1 MPEGVVD
8 SLVIATTF
16 DESGLDR
23 STTAAL
29 NRIQRFTAGV
39 EQAARSIPEITLSTA
54 PAEQS
59 LADLG
64 AAFDRFIGE
73 ARDLEAFPD
82 FTTAEAQRGLQELV
96 AVFPGLQ
103 QAIQQIDP
111 SGAFGALAAQ
121 RVMRAF
127 VSRAVACASVSTTP
141 LGAAASEAAIRS
153 STVCPSVRPTPGH
166 PPAFLFASSLSSSL
180 A

>member
-23 STTAAL
+23 ITTAAL
-29 NRIQRFTAGV
+29 SRIQRFTAGV

-82 FTTAEAQRGLQELV
+82 FTTEQAQRELQELI
-96 AVFPGLQ
+96 AAFP
-103 QAIQQIDP
+103 AC
-111 SGAFGALAAQ
+111 
-121 RVMRAF
+121 
-127 VSRAVACASVSTTP
+127 SR
-141 LGAAASEAAIRS
+141 
-153 STVCPSVRPTPGH
+153 
-166 PPAFLFASSLSSSL
+166 LSSRLIRAGLSVP
-180 A
+180 